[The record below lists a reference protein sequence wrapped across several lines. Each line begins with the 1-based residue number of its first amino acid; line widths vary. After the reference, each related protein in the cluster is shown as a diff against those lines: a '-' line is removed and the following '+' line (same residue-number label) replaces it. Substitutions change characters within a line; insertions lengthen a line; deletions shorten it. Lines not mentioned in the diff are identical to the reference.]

1 MNDKLTVNAILGL
14 NLGEMYG
21 KYKVYLKTAENLEDK
36 AVFNEIPYELPR
48 FNVPYFDLVHKMFI
62 YPRRVKKRLQKDADI
77 THLFSQEETYLLNR
91 INFNSPK
98 IATCLDIIPLIYQE
112 NTQMSLKF
120 LKYSIDGMKKADKII
135 TISQHTKKDLL
146 EHLMIPPEQ
155 IEPVYLGVDPH
166 FRVIHQNQLT
176 ETREKYHLPERFIL
190 YVGSEQPR
198 KNFQSVIRAF
208 QSLKNT
214 YNLEGIKLVKVGR
227 PQIGEDDRKAIFDLI
242 GELGLAKDVF
252 FMDYVPEEDLP
263 SMYNLADLF
272 VYPSLYEGFGLP
284 PLEAMAC
291 GTPVVTSNTS
301 SLPEVVGDAGIMVDP
316 LDVDALADSMHRVL
330 TDDHLSEKLRNMG
343 IARAR
348 EFSWEKTAQKT
359 WQIYEQ
365 VMEDY

>member
-1 MNDKLTVNAILGL
+1 
-14 NLGEMYG
+14 
-21 KYKVYLKTAENLEDK
+21 
-36 AVFNEIPYELPR
+36 
-48 FNVPYFDLVHKMFI
+48 
-62 YPRRVKKRLQKDADI
+62 
-77 THLFSQEETYLLNR
+77 
-91 INFNSPK
+91 
-98 IATCLDIIPLIYQE
+98 
-112 NTQMSLKF
+112 MSLKF

-316 LDVDALADSMHRVL
+316 LDVDALADSMHQVL
-330 TDDHLSEKLRNMG
+330 TDDVLHEKLRNMG